1 MSTPPMLRQMR
12 HDVWA
17 TRMLLERCRSLT
29 NEQLQ
34 LTAPGTYGSI
44 QKTFAHIVRAN
55 EGYLNTYGVISQ
67 PFMELTASIDEIA
80 SRLARVRDAV
90 EQLFK
95 SKEIDFDEKIHDE
108 RRKVDMELWVPLAQ
122 FSHHGSDHRS
132 QIGTIL
138 TLNGLETLDLQ
149 VWPYAMELGASREA
163 KEDR

>member
-1 MSTPPMLRQMR
+1 MTTPPMLRQMR

-17 TRMLLERCRSLT
+17 TQNLFDRCRSLT
-29 NEQLQ
+29 PEQWR

-55 EGYLNTYGVISQ
+55 EGYLNTYGVIPQ
-67 PFMELTASIDEIA
+67 PFIDLDAPVDEIA

-95 SKEIDFDEKIHDE
+95 SKDVDFDKKIHDQ
-108 RRKVDMELWVPLAQ
+108 RRQMDLELWVPLVQ

-138 TLNGLETLDLQ
+138 SQNGLEAPELD
-149 VWPYAMELGASREA
+149 VWAYATAEGAIA
-163 KEDR
+163 PF

>member
-17 TRMLLERCRSLT
+17 TQMLLEKCRTLT

-34 LTAPGTYGSI
+34 LTAPGTYGTI

-55 EGYLNTYGVISQ
+55 EGYLNTYGVIPQ
-67 PFMELTASIDEIA
+67 PFIELDAPLEEIA
-80 SRLARVRDAV
+80 SRLGRVRMAV

-95 SKEIDFDEKIHDE
+95 SKELDFDRQIHDE
-108 RRKVDMELWVPLAQ
+108 RRKIDMELWVPLVQ
-122 FSHHGSDHRS
+122 FAHHGSDHRS

-138 TLNGLETLDLQ
+138 THNGLEAPDLD
-149 VWPYAMELGASREA
+149 VWTYAAAEGAI
-163 KEDR
+163 KDF